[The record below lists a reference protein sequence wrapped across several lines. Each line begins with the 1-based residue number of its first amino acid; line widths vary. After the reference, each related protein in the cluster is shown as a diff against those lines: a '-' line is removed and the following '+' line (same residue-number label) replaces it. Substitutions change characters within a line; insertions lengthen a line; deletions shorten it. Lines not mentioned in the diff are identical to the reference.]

1 MPLYRT
7 GMTLEIHVALLVV
20 LAAIILISGLLIG
33 RALVLRAHRSGDGG
47 AGGTTASGAGPDST
61 GPDGAGSGP
70 GQRTSS
76 GEDGEPPRRDRAA
89 LVVNP
94 TKAGADDARR
104 LLLRLSREKGWEDP
118 LVLETTVADPGEGQ
132 AREAVDQGATVV
144 IAAGGDGTVRAVGGA
159 LVGTSVALGIL
170 PLGTGN
176 LLARNLDV
184 VLDRPEWALRTALSG
199 QSALIDTGSLRVDPD
214 GPARTFLVMAGIGFD
229 AEVMGTVNEDLKD
242 RVGWLAYAEAGSRK
256 LLGHRVDVTVT
267 TDDGEERQAKIRSI
281 VAGNCGRLQGGVWLF
296 PDAEIDDGLLDL
308 LIVSPRNLAEWVG
321 VLTSIIGKR
330 VRRGLH
336 TATLQGE
343 TFTIRASEGVEVQV
357 DGDAYGTTD
366 FLELAVEPASLYVM
380 RPTPDIK
387 RRIRREAF
395 GLSTAGGPY
404 LTI

>member
-1 MPLYRT
+1 
-7 GMTLEIHVALLVV
+7 MTLEIHVALLVV
-20 LAAIILISGLLIG
+20 LAAIILLSGLLIG
-33 RALVLRAHRSGDGG
+33 RALVLRAQRSGDGG
-47 AGGTTASGAGPDST
+47 TDGTTASGAGS
-61 GPDGAGSGP
+61 DGAGPAGAGARSGQ
-70 GQRTSS
+70 GTSAD
-76 GEDGEPPRRDRAA
+76 GDGEPPRRERAA

-118 LVLETTVADPGEGQ
+118 LVLETTIDDPGEGQ

-159 LVGTSVALGIL
+159 LVGTPVALGIL

-199 QSALIDTGSLRVDPD
+199 RSALIDTGTLRVEPD
-214 GPARTFLVMAGIGFD
+214 GEAKTFLVMAGIGFD

-256 LLGHRVDVTVT
+256 LLGHRVDVTIT
-267 TDDGEERQAKIRSI
+267 TDDGEERPAKIRSI

-343 TFTIRASEGVEVQV
+343 TFIVRASEGVEVQV
-357 DGDAYGTTD
+357 DGDAFGTTE
-366 FLELAVEPASLYVM
+366 FLELAVEPASLHVM

>member
-1 MPLYRT
+1 
-7 GMTLEIHVALLVV
+7 MTLEIHVALLVV